1 MSEMGSVY
9 LKSYIMNNNVLQD
22 NKSHMNVYE
31 LKLDKNNPIHIN
43 NVPNYEII
51 VKKNKLSSYF
61 KTGDLGHYLNKNLII
76 TGRKKNIIV
85 KGGENISPK
94 FIENILKKN
103 LLLDNVL
110 VFGIDDEFYGQDI
123 CVCVE
128 SSENGTNIKERILN
142 FISENLSKIY
152 LPKKIMLFKAFPLL
166 PSQKI
171 DINKIK
177 NMEKNNET
185 LYE

>member
-1 MSEMGSVY
+1 M
-9 LKSYIMNNNVLQD
+9 
-22 NKSHMNVYE
+22 
-31 LKLDKNNPIHIN
+31 
-43 NVPNYEII
+43 
-51 VKKNKLSSYF
+51 
-61 KTGDLGHYLNKNLII
+61 II

-110 VFGIDDEFYGQDI
+110 VFGIDDEFYAQDI

-152 LPKKIMLFKAFPLL
+152 LPKKIMLF
-166 PSQKI
+166 
-171 DINKIK
+171 
-177 NMEKNNET
+177 NNVI
-185 LYE
+185 